1 MPIDDLRPSIDWGK
15 YQTLTLE
22 RRDNGVLLI
31 TIAEPAGYPAPTLTR
46 RHTEISYIW
55 RDFADDPDL
64 RVAVITG
71 KGERFWTVEGTDG
84 IDEMLANPGNYDNT
98 VNLIRE
104 GLVNAHGIVNCDKPI
119 VSAIN
124 GEAMGSGLVV
134 ALLADISVASTSASL
149 IDGHLLQGITAGDH
163 SVMIWPLLCGLAKA
177 KLYLLASED
186 LTGEVAERIGLVSL
200 AVPPGDVLGTALGI
214 AERMAAGPQH
224 ALRWTKRSL
233 NHWLRTATPAFEASL
248 GFEALSFFGPD
259 LTEAL
264 RAQLENRPP
273 AFATPL
279 PW

>member
-31 TIAEPAGYPAPTLTR
+31 TIAEPDGYPAPTLTR

-71 KGERFWTVEGTDG
+71 RGERFWTVEGTDG
-84 IDEMLANPGNYDNT
+84 VDEMLANTGNYDNT

-104 GLVNAHGIVNCDKPI
+104 GLINAHGIVNCDKPI

-134 ALLADISVASTSASL
+134 SLLADISVASTDARL
-149 IDGHLLQGITAGDH
+149 IDGHLLQGIAAGDH

-214 AERMAAGPQH
+214 ADRMAAGPQH

-259 LTEAL
+259 LAEAL
-264 RAQLENRPP
+264 KALLENRPP
-273 AFATPL
+273 AFAAPL

>member
-1 MPIDDLRPSIDWGK
+1 MPIEDLRPSIDWGK

-22 RRDNGVLLI
+22 RREHGVLLI
-31 TIAEPAGYPAPTLTR
+31 TVAEPEGAPAATLTR
-46 RHTEISYIW
+46 RHTEISSIW
-55 RDFADDPDL
+55 RDFADDPEL

-71 KGERFWTVEGTDG
+71 RGDKFWTVEGNDG
-84 IDEMLANPGNYDNT
+84 IDEMLANTGNYDLT

-104 GLVNAHGIVNCDKPI
+104 GLVNAHSIVNCDKPI

-124 GEAMGSGLVV
+124 GEAMGSGLAT
-134 ALLADISVASTSASL
+134 ALLADISVAATDARL
-149 IDGHLLQGITAGDH
+149 IDGHLLQGIAAGDH

-186 LTGEVAERIGLVSL
+186 LTGEIAERIGLVSL
-200 AVPPGDVLGTALGI
+200 AVPPSQVLDTALGI
-214 AERMAAGPQH
+214 AHRMAAGPQH

-233 NHWLRTATPAFEASL
+233 NHWLRTATPAFEASI

-259 LTEAL
+259 LVEAL
-264 RAQLENRPP
+264 KAQVGNRSPQFGAP
-273 AFATPL
+273 R

>member
-1 MPIDDLRPSIDWGK
+1 MPIDDLRPTIDWGK

-22 RRDNGVLLI
+22 RRDNGILLI
-31 TIAEPAGYPAPTLTR
+31 TIAAPDGYPAPTLTR

-55 RDFADDPDL
+55 RDFADDPEL

-71 KGERFWTVEGTDG
+71 TGERFWTVEGNDG

-104 GLVNAHGIVNCDKPI
+104 GLANTHGIVNCDKPI

-124 GEAMGSGLVV
+124 GEAMGSGL
-134 ALLADISVASTSASL
+134 ATGLLADISVASTDARL

-200 AVPPGDVLGTALGI
+200 AVPPSEVLDTALGI
-214 AERMAAGPQH
+214 AERMATGPQH

-248 GFEALSFFGPD
+248 GFEAMSFFGPD
-259 LTEAL
+259 LVEAL
-264 RAQLENRPP
+264 TAQVEHRPP
-273 AFATPL
+273 NFAEPL

>member
-1 MPIDDLRPSIDWGK
+1 MPIDDLRPTIDWGK

-22 RRDNGVLLI
+22 RRDNGILLI
-31 TIAEPAGYPAPTLTR
+31 TIAEPDGYPAPTLTR

-55 RDFADDPDL
+55 RDFADDPEL

-71 KGERFWTVEGTDG
+71 RADKFWTVEGTDG

-104 GLVNAHGIVNCDKPI
+104 GLTNAHGIVNCDKPI

-124 GEAMGSGLVV
+124 GEAMGSGLAT
-134 ALLADISVASTSASL
+134 ALLADVSVASTDARL
-149 IDGHLLQGITAGDH
+149 IDGHLLQGIAAGDH

-200 AVPPGDVLGTALGI
+200 AVPPGDVLDTALDI
-214 AERMAAGPQH
+214 AQRMAAGPQH

-233 NHWLRTATPAFEASL
+233 NHWLRTATPAFEASIA
-248 GFEALSFFGPD
+248 FEALSFFGAD
-259 LTEAL
+259 LVEAL
-264 RAQLENRPP
+264 TAQVENRPP
-273 AFATPL
+273 NFAEPL

>member
-31 TIAEPAGYPAPTLTR
+31 TIAEPPGYPAPTLTR

-104 GLVNAHGIVNCDKPI
+104 GLINAHGIVNCDKPI

-134 ALLADISVASTSASL
+134 ALLADISVASNDARL
-149 IDGHLLQGITAGDH
+149 IDGHLLQGIAAGDH

-186 LTGEVAERIGLVSL
+186 LTGVVAERIGLVSL

-264 RAQLENRPP
+264 KAQLENRPP
-273 AFATPL
+273 TFAAPL